1 MTRTIVFDFDGTL
14 AIGHG
19 PVLAFADCVAP
30 LAGKDYLARVKT
42 ALDEYDA
49 GRGNHRDGY
58 HVVGAL
64 AAEDGV
70 AAEALSDAY
79 SRSRDVLGTAD
90 APVQTI
96 DNLGEFLAGLRR
108 HARIVLATNAPA
120 AGIERVLN
128 AWGVRDRFDDV
139 RVSVGKPAG
148 LTPIIEQALESG
160 PVLAIGDI
168 VEYDLAPAIALG
180 ADTALVGATAAT
192 SPASVTMRGATLTD
206 LRPDI
211 EAWAATAESRT
222 PAP

>member
-30 LAGKDYLARVKT
+30 LAGKDYLARVKA

-49 GRGNHRDGY
+49 GRSDFRDGY
-58 HVVGAL
+58 HIVGAL
-64 AAEDGV
+64 AADDGV
-70 AAEALSDAY
+70 VADALSDAY
-79 SRSRDVLGTAD
+79 SRSRDVLGTEE

-96 DNLGEFLAGLRR
+96 DGLDEFLAGLGR

-128 AWGVRDRFDDV
+128 AWSVRDRFDDV

-148 LTPIIEQALESG
+148 LTPVIEQALEHG

-168 VEYDLAPAIALG
+168 VEFDLAPALALG

-192 SPASVTMRGATLTD
+192 SSASVTMRGATLTD

-211 EAWAATAESRT
+211 ETWAATAESRT